1 MFVHPGRSQALSVTR
16 RVVVLVLVL
25 AVAALTGGCGGSS
38 KPKFCS
44 TLGSLQ
50 KSVGSL
56 SVSGGLSSVKSQ
68 LQTIQS
74 QGKTLVSSA
83 KSDFPDQTTAIDNAV
98 SKLGTDIK
106 QIPSSPT
113 PQQLASVAAD
123 VKAVVSS
130 VNDLASAS
138 KSKCQ

>member
-1 MFVHPGRSQALSVTR
+1 MPR
-16 RVVVLVLVL
+16 RVLAIIL
-25 AVAALTGGCGGSS
+25 AVAALLATACGGSS

-44 TLGSLQ
+44 TASSLK
-50 KSVGSL
+50 KSVSSL

-68 LQTIQS
+68 LHTIQS
-74 QGKTLVSSA
+74 QAKTLVSSA

-113 PQQLASVAAD
+113 PQQLTAVASD
-123 VKAVVSS
+123 VKSLVTS
-130 VNDLASAS
+130 VNDFASAS